1 MLNIINI
8 KIMKTRVLSFLVL
21 LIGLQPLAKADEGM
35 WLPLFVERLNY
46 VDMQKMGLQLTAEEI
61 YSINNSSL
69 KDAIA
74 IFGRGCTGE
83 LISDQGLLI
92 TNHHCGYGRIQAHSS
107 VEHDYLT
114 DGFWAESFEEE
125 LPNPGLAV
133 TFLIRIEDVTERVL
147 AEVTD
152 DMTEEDRAEKI
163 KTAAD
168 EIEKEAKGDTHYKP
182 SVRSFFEGNEYY
194 LFVYEVFKD
203 VRLVGAPPSSIG
215 KFGADTDNWMWPR
228 HTGDFSI
235 FRVYTDK
242 DGNPAEYSEDNI
254 PMKPKHYLPV
264 SVAGV
269 EKGDFSMI
277 LGYPGGTD
285 RYMTSYGVKMA
296 LDIHNQTVV
305 DIRDKKLEIMMD
317 DMQADPAIR
326 IKYASKYARTSN
338 YWKYYIGQTKGL
350 KRLKVYDK
358 KVELEKEFA
367 KWVDS
372 DDDRKPKY
380 VATLISIWEAYEQ
393 ISKYELTSVYFS
405 EAIRRGSE
413 ILNYSSTF
421 SDLKKELIEKEVDQ
435 EKVDEIVASL
445 KEKKAKYFKNYNAP
459 TDQKLLAA
467 LLEMYYKNVPAD
479 QQPDYLKTIAS
490 KYKGNFSNYAQKV
503 FETSYFVSPEKV
515 DELLSKPSAKS
526 IEKDLAYKT
535 IKAFNNFYYSQIQP
549 QIIEAYDFLDKG
561 NRLFIAGLREMQP
574 DKKFYPDANFTMRL
588 TYGQVLDYY
597 PEDAVHFNYYTTLK
611 GVMEKEDPN
620 NWEFVV
626 PEKLKELYQNKDYGR
641 YGEGDVMKLC
651 FLTNH
656 DITGGNSG
664 SPVINGNGELIGL
677 AFDGNWEAMSGDIA
691 FEPELQRTIN
701 VDIRYVL
708 FIIDKFA
715 GAKRLIDEMTI
726 VSSRPTTKKEMVKKP
741 ELVEEEVE
749 N

>member
-1 MLNIINI
+1 
-8 KIMKTRVLSFLVL
+8 MKTRILSLLVL
-21 LIGLQPLAKADEGM
+21 LIGLQPLTRADEGM
-35 WLPLFVERLNY
+35 WLPLFIDRLNY
-46 VDMQKMGLQLTAEEI
+46 VDMEKMGLQLTAEEI

-69 KDAIA
+69 KDAIV

-83 LISDQGLLI
+83 IISDQGLLL

-114 DGFWAESFEEE
+114 DGFWAGSFEEE
-125 LPNPGLAV
+125 LANPGLTV
-133 TFLIRIEDVTERVL
+133 TFLERIEDVTEQVL

-152 DMTEEDRAEKI
+152 DMTEDERYEKVKAI
-163 KTAAD
+163 AK
-168 EIEKEAKGDTHYKP
+168 EIEDEAKGESHFKCQ
-182 SVRSFFEGNEYY
+182 VRSFFEGNEYY
-194 LFVYEVFKD
+194 LFVYEVYED

-228 HTGDFSI
+228 HTGDFSM

-254 PMKPKHYLPV
+254 PMKPKHHLPV

-269 EKGDFSMI
+269 KEGDFSMI
-277 LGYPGGTD
+277 LGYPGSTE

-296 LDIHNQTVV
+296 IDIHNQTVV
-305 DIRDKKLEIMMD
+305 DIRDVKLKIMME

-326 IKYASKYARTSN
+326 IKYASKYARTAN

-358 KVELEKEFA
+358 KVALEDGFTTWVNASDNRKKKYGEALSYIEKAYAKMSEFELA
-367 KWVDS
+367 
-372 DDDRKPKY
+372 
-380 VATLISIWEAYEQ
+380 
-393 ISKYELTSVYFS
+393 SVYYS

-413 ILNYSSTF
+413 ILNYASAF
-421 SDLKKELIEKEVDQ
+421 SDLKKALGQKEVDQ
-435 EKVDEIVASL
+435 EKVDKLVASIKG
-445 KEKKAKYFKNYNAP
+445 KEDSYFKDYNAS
-459 TDQKLLAA
+459 TDQNLLAA
-467 LLEMYYKNVPAD
+467 LLEMFYKNVPSG
-479 QQPDYLKTIAS
+479 QQPSYLQTIAS
-490 KYKGNFSNYAQKV
+490 KYKNDFNAYAQKV
-503 FETSYFVSPEKV
+503 FETSFMTSAERVNEFL
-515 DELLSKPSAKS
+515 DNPSAKK

-535 IKAFNNFYYSQIQP
+535 AKEFNNFYYEQIYP
-549 QIIEAYDFLDKG
+549 ESIEAYDLLDKG

-574 DKKFYPDANFTMRL
+574 NKKFYPDANFTMRL

-597 PEDAVHFNYYTTLK
+597 PADAIHYDYYTTMK
-611 GVMEKEDPN
+611 GIMEKEDPT

-626 PEKLKELYQNKDYGR
+626 PDKLKELYNNKDYGK
-641 YGEGDVMKLC
+641 YGEGDVMKVC

-664 SPVINGNGELIGL
+664 SPVINANGELVGL
-677 AFDGNWEAMSGDIA
+677 AFDGNWEAMSGDIV
-691 FEPELQRTIN
+691 FEPEIQRTIN

-708 FIIDKFA
+708 FIIDKYA
-715 GAKRLIDEMTI
+715 GATRLIDEMTI
-726 VSSRPTTKKEMVKKP
+726 VTKRPAMNKEMVEKP
-741 ELVEEEVE
+741 EKLEEEVH